1 MTDTFA
7 GLDKLR
13 TLRRALSSRGKG
25 AVALLVIS
33 VLSVGFFWRV
43 LFTNEVLVGGNL
55 SGYIPWNHYQDSQP
69 HESINYDYSDT
80 LLAYFPQILVARQIL
95 RSGNLPLWNPYYLSG
110 IPFLASAPWLG
121 FFYPPYVI
129 FYLLDP
135 LEAFGYL
142 ASLQLALGGIFM
154 YLYLRSLDCRRLAA
168 FVGAVS
174 FELGGFLL
182 ANLAWLPRVSTVV
195 WTPLIFLSLENVIG
209 KRSWLYAFLGSF
221 ATAMC
226 ILAGNMA
233 AAIYVLMAAAL
244 YCVLRLG
251 QVLWREGTATTVRI
265 ALVVLLSIG
274 TGILLS
280 AVQLVPTYE
289 VAQFTERAQVPYENR
304 MESGRSPLALGTLVV
319 PDLFGN
325 PVDRPW
331 GRNEFAKNIPGTYGE
346 TSLYV
351 GIVPLFLAIWA
362 MARRRDAFTAF
373 FGCVALLAL
382 LIFLDTPFFRLLYQL
397 PLFRIGRQLEAK
409 AMWAFAMAALAALGF
424 EALMNRPPHLERKAL
439 RHAAVGLLLAALV
452 VLLGFSLAG
461 RFLASHEAGGG
472 PGLATAWYRYNT
484 ANFLRFGLLII
495 ACAGVVL
502 LWAQGWLRTWVL
514 TSLVLGIA
522 MADLMCFGWKL
533 NPSREPEGL
542 FPEMGS
548 VQFLQRDEGIFR
560 VVRGPLSRKV
570 FPPNSMNVYGIS
582 DVQGYSPILI
592 DYYVGF
598 MGLIE
603 EEIADPRRVYSLKY
617 PSSTVSP
624 LLDLLNAKYVITIA
638 TPGEEMTQLERA
650 EPGLELVYDGEV
662 KIYENKDVLPRA
674 FAVPGYRVLQDR
686 SETFAVLRSEQFDP
700 SALVILEKEPAPFS
714 PGRADLA
721 KESHVDIL
729 EYTPNRVTV
738 EAELPADGF
747 VVLTDLY
754 YEGWRAFEDGK
765 EQEVYRA
772 DYVFRAVQ
780 LEAGE
785 HRIEFVFDPL
795 SFKIGATVSL
805 GTLSLV
811 VSLTVVLLCRRTRE

>member
-1 MTDTFA
+1 MTDSFPRRK
-7 GLDKLR
+7 KLR
-13 TLRRALSSRGKG
+13 TLRVALYSGRKG
-25 AVALLVIS
+25 VAALLVIL

-69 HESINYDYSDT
+69 DESINYDYGDT
-80 LLAYFPQILVARQIL
+80 LLAYFPQILVVRQIL
-95 RSGNLPLWNPYYLSG
+95 RSGNLPLWNPYSLTG
-110 IPFLASAPWLG
+110 IPLLASAPWLG
-121 FFYPPYVI
+121 LFYPPYAV

-154 YLYLRSLDCRRLAA
+154 YLYLRSLDCRRVAGL
-168 FVGAVS
+168 VGAVS
-174 FELGGFLL
+174 FGLGGFFL
-182 ANLAWLPRVSTVV
+182 ANLAWLPRVSTVI
-195 WTPLIFLSLENVIG
+195 WTPLIFLSLEKVIG
-209 KRSWLYAFLGSF
+209 KRSWPHALLGSV

-233 AAIYVLMAAAL
+233 VVIYVLLAAGL
-244 YCVLRLG
+244 YCVFRLG
-251 QVLWREGTATTVRI
+251 QVLWREGTAAAVRI
-265 ALVVLLSIG
+265 ALVVLISISI
-274 TGILLS
+274 GILLS

-289 VAQFTERAQVPYENR
+289 VAQFTERAHVPYEDR
-304 MESGRSPLALGTLVV
+304 IESGRSPLALGTLVV

-373 FGCVALLAL
+373 FGSVALLFL
-382 LIFLDTPFFRLLYQL
+382 LIFLDTPLFRLLYQL

-424 EALMNRPPHLERKAL
+424 EALLNRPPQVERRVLRQAAL
-439 RHAAVGLLLAALV
+439 GLLVATLV
-452 VLLGFSLAG
+452 ILLGYALAG
-461 RFLASHEAGGG
+461 SFFASHEGGDA
-472 PGLATAWYRYNT
+472 PSLAAAWHRYNA
-484 ANFLRFGLLII
+484 ANFLRFGLLVI

-502 LWAQGWLRTWVL
+502 LWAQGWLGAWVL
-514 TSLVLGIA
+514 TFLVLGIV

-533 NPSREPEGL
+533 NPARPPDHLYPVMDSAR
-542 FPEMGS
+542 
-548 VQFLQRDEGIFR
+548 FLQSDESLYRTI
-560 VVRGPLSRKV
+560 RGPLSRKV
-570 FPPNSMNVYGIS
+570 FPPNSLSVYGVS
-582 DVQGYSPILI
+582 DVQGYSPVLI
-592 DYYVGF
+592 DYYVDF
-598 MGLIE
+598 MELIE
-603 EEIADPRRVYSLKY
+603 EDIADPRRIHSLKY
-617 PSSTVSP
+617 PRSTVSP
-624 LLDLLNAKYVITIA
+624 LLDLLNAKYIITIA

-650 EPGLELVYDGEV
+650 EPGLELVYEGEV

-674 FAVPGYRVLQDR
+674 FAVPGYRVLEDR
-686 SETFAVLRSEQFDP
+686 GETFAVLRSEQFDP

-714 PGRADLA
+714 PGGADVA
-721 KESHVDIL
+721 KDSHVDIL

>member
-1 MTDTFA
+1 
-7 GLDKLR
+7 
-13 TLRRALSSRGKG
+13 
-25 AVALLVIS
+25 
-33 VLSVGFFWRV
+33 
-43 LFTNEVLVGGNL
+43 
-55 SGYIPWNHYQDSQP
+55 
-69 HESINYDYSDT
+69 
-80 LLAYFPQILVARQIL
+80 
-95 RSGNLPLWNPYYLSG
+95 
-110 IPFLASAPWLG
+110 
-121 FFYPPYVI
+121 
-129 FYLLDP
+129 
-135 LEAFGYL
+135 
-142 ASLQLALGGIFM
+142 
-154 YLYLRSLDCRRLAA
+154 
-168 FVGAVS
+168 
-174 FELGGFLL
+174 
-182 ANLAWLPRVSTVV
+182 
-195 WTPLIFLSLENVIG
+195 
-209 KRSWLYAFLGSF
+209 
-221 ATAMC
+221 
-226 ILAGNMA
+226 
-233 AAIYVLMAAAL
+233 
-244 YCVLRLG
+244 
-251 QVLWREGTATTVRI
+251 
-265 ALVVLLSIG
+265 
-274 TGILLS
+274 
-280 AVQLVPTYE
+280 
-289 VAQFTERAQVPYENR
+289 
-304 MESGRSPLALGTLVV
+304 
-319 PDLFGN
+319 
-325 PVDRPW
+325 
-331 GRNEFAKNIPGTYGE
+331 
-346 TSLYV
+346 
-351 GIVPLFLAIWA
+351 
-362 MARRRDAFTAF
+362 
-373 FGCVALLAL
+373 
-382 LIFLDTPFFRLLYQL
+382 
-397 PLFRIGRQLEAK
+397 
-409 AMWAFAMAALAALGF
+409 MWAFAMAALAALGF
-424 EALMNRPPHLERKAL
+424 EALMNRPPHLEQRAL
-439 RHAAVGLLLAALV
+439 RQAAVGLLVAALV
-452 VLLGFSLAG
+452 VLLGFALAG
-461 RFLASHEAGGG
+461 PFFVSHEAGGG
-472 PGLATAWYRYNT
+472 PSLATAWYRYNT

-592 DYYVGF
+592 DYYVDF

-603 EEIADPRRVYSLKY
+603 EDIADPRRVYSLKY